1 MTVTPRRDDPPS
13 PPTISRGA
21 APSTSGGL
29 SRGAYPRA
37 DVIVV
42 GGGVI
47 GTAIA
52 WRAALTGSAVI
63 LIDPGGDDPGS
74 GDPRTENKASL
85 VAAGMLGPVSESV
98 FGEENLLNLN
108 LHAVDRFPGF
118 NRELEE
124 ASGMSTGLRTEG
136 TLAVAYDS
144 GDLAALDRLT
154 DFRHSIGLKAER
166 LNARECRRREP
177 FLAPSTRGGVLA
189 TGDLS
194 VDNRR
199 YLAALR
205 TASLSAGVRTIK
217 GTVTKVVDGQ
227 VRVTAPG
234 GSEMPETTLAAAHIV
249 IAAGHA
255 TRTLDGVPDE
265 VAAAIRP
272 VKGQI
277 LRLRHPAGIPHILS
291 HTVRAIVQ
299 GHDLYLVPR
308 QDGELVVGA
317 TQEEREDRDVTVGA
331 VHDLLRDAATA
342 VPAVSELIF
351 AEASAGLRPGT
362 SDNGPIVG
370 PIRGTGRLADGDG
383 TLIIA
388 AGHFRN
394 GILLSAVTAD
404 AVSAILG
411 GQEPH
416 IAWAPFHPGR
426 FQKFRHLP
434 SRPGASLG
442 ARPGSDRSPGW
453 SGVSPEIP
461 AGSGVSPGSPAGSGV
476 SPGSTVSFQETT

>member
-1 MTVTPRRDDPPS
+1 MTVTA
-13 PPTISRGA
+13 RGA
-21 APSTSGGL
+21 TPRTA
-29 SRGAYPRA
+29 RG

-52 WRAALTGSAVI
+52 WRAARAGLAVT
-63 LIDPGGDDPGS
+63 LIDPGGDDPVT
-74 GDPRTENKASL
+74 DDKASL

-98 FGEENLLNLN
+98 FGEQDLLNLN
-108 LHAVDRFPGF
+108 LHAVDRFPAF
-118 NRELEE
+118 NQELEE
-124 ASGMSTGLRTEG
+124 AAGQRTGLRTEG

-154 DFRHSIGLKAER
+154 DFRHSIGLAAER
-166 LNARECRRREP
+166 LDARQCRGLEP

-205 TASLSAGVRTIK
+205 AAAAAASVTTVS
-217 GTVTKVVDGQ
+217 GTVTKVLDGQ
-227 VRVTAPG
+227 VRVTVPG
-234 GSEMPETTLAAAHIV
+234 ESGRPERTLTARHVV

-255 TRTLDGVPDE
+255 TRALDGVPDE
-265 VAAAIRP
+265 VRAAIRP

-277 LRLRHPAGIPHILS
+277 LRLRHPANMPHILTR
-291 HTVRAIVQ
+291 TVRALVQ
-299 GHDLYLVPR
+299 GHDLYFVPR

-317 TQEEREDRDVTVGA
+317 TQEERDDRDVTAGA
-331 VHDLLRDAATA
+331 VHDLLRDAVTA

-362 SDNGPIVG
+362 SDNGPILG
-370 PIRGTGRLADGDG
+370 PIDGAAGDASCV
-383 TLIIA
+383 IA

-404 AVSAILG
+404 AVAAILV
-411 GQEPH
+411 GQETH
-416 IAWAPFHPGR
+416 AAWAPFRPGR
-426 FQKFRHLP
+426 FQK
-434 SRPGASLG
+434 A
-442 ARPGSDRSPGW
+442 
-453 SGVSPEIP
+453 
-461 AGSGVSPGSPAGSGV
+461 
-476 SPGSTVSFQETT
+476 T